1 MKLSQYTKLSPIAAL
16 TAQVIGTIV
25 GALLQLVIMKQV
37 ISNQR
42 EILLDTQGSN
52 VWSGQQ
58 VQSFNSQAVSWG
70 ALAKYFYGPG
80 STYQIIPYWCVCLH
94 HFPLDSP
101 PLVPRCRSSSGLT
114 YPPLSLLCSILIG
127 LAVP

>member
-1 MKLSQYTKLSPIAAL
+1 MSQYTKLPPIACL
-16 TAQVIGTIV
+16 IVQCLGTCV
-25 GALLQLVIMKQV
+25 GAILQLIIMKQV

-80 STYQIIPYWCVCLH
+80 SPYQIIPYW
-94 HFPLDSP
+94 
-101 PLVPRCRSSSGLT
+101 
-114 YPPLSLLCSILIG
+114 
-127 LAVP
+127 